1 MHSDIAGQVNGFAG
15 PMRADGQH
23 RSAMTRRASRPSS
36 VAPAKAPPDD
46 TRRQILNA
54 AAKLL
59 RRNGY
64 ASTSLRDIAA
74 ATGMKAGSLYYH
86 FASKEEIA
94 ETVMVEG
101 IDLVRAA
108 VKKALAARPK
118 ASDPLE
124 DVEIAVRAHLQALHE
139 SGDYASAN
147 IRCFNHV
154 PDEMKQ
160 RLRKVRERYNADW
173 RKLINRARTA
183 GCLDADVDDEALRYG
198 LFGVMNWT
206 LEWLRPGGPLPDD
219 LGAMFFRILFRGA
232 ARPPARD

>member
-1 MHSDIAGQVNGFAG
+1 
-15 PMRADGQH
+15 
-23 RSAMTRRASRPSS
+23 MTKHASRTSP
-36 VAPAKAPPDD
+36 APPKAPPDD

-59 RRNGY
+59 RQNGY

-86 FASKEEIA
+86 FASKEELA
-94 ETVMVEG
+94 ETVMAEG

-108 VKKALAARPK
+108 VKKALAGRPND
-118 ASDPLE
+118 SDPLE
-124 DVEIAVRAHLQALHE
+124 DIEIALRAHLQALHE

-173 RKLINRARTA
+173 RKLIGRARAA
-183 GCLDADVDDEALRYG
+183 GCLDPDVDDEALRYG

-206 LEWLRPGGPLPDD
+206 LEWLRPGGPLPDQ
-219 LGAMFFRILFRGA
+219 LGAMFYRILFSGA
-232 ARPPARD
+232 RRSPARDR

>member
-1 MHSDIAGQVNGFAG
+1 MSGWAGQRNGLPF
-15 PMRADGQH
+15 PMRADAQD
-23 RSAMTRRASRPSS
+23 RSAKTKRASRPSA

-64 ASTSLRDIAA
+64 ASTSLRDVAA

-86 FASKEEIA
+86 FSSKEEIA
-94 ETVMVEG
+94 ETVMAEG

-118 ASDPLE
+118 DADPLE
-124 DVEIAVRAHLQALHE
+124 DIEIAVRAHLHALHE

-154 PDEMKQ
+154 PDEIKQ

-173 RKLINRARTA
+173 RKLINRARAA
-183 GCLDADVDDEALRYG
+183 GRLEPEIDDEALRYG

-206 LEWLRPGGPLPDD
+206 LEWLRPGGPLPDQ
-219 LGAMFFRILFRGA
+219 LGAMFFKILFQGA
-232 ARPPARD
+232 ARRPARD

>member
-1 MHSDIAGQVNGFAG
+1 
-15 PMRADGQH
+15 MRADAHG
-23 RSAMTRRASRPSS
+23 RSAMTKRASRPSS
-36 VAPAKAPPDD
+36 PAPAKPPADD
-46 TRRQILNA
+46 TRRQILDA
-54 AAKLL
+54 AANLL

-94 ETVMVEG
+94 ETVMAEG

-108 VKKALAARPK
+108 VKQALAGRP
-118 ASDPLE
+118 ADADPLE
-124 DVEIAVRAHLQALHE
+124 NIEIAVRAHLQALHE

-154 PDEMKQ
+154 PDEIKQ

-173 RKLINRARTA
+173 RKLIGQARNA
-183 GCLDADVDDEALRYG
+183 GSLDSEIDDEALRYG

-232 ARPPARD
+232 ARPSVRD

>member
-1 MHSDIAGQVNGFAG
+1 
-15 PMRADGQH
+15 MRADAQDGLP
-23 RSAMTRRASRPSS
+23 MTKRASRPSS
-36 VAPAKAPPDD
+36 VAPEKAPPDD
-46 TRRQILNA
+46 TRRQILDA

-64 ASTSLRDIAA
+64 ASTSLRDA

-94 ETVMVEG
+94 ETVMAEG

-108 VKKALAARPK
+108 VKKALAFRPK
-118 ASDPLE
+118 DSDPLE
-124 DVEIAVRAHLQALHE
+124 DIEIAVRAHLQALHE

-154 PDEMKQ
+154 PDEIKQ

-173 RKLINRARTA
+173 RKLINRARAA
-183 GCLDADVDDEALRYG
+183 GRLEPEIEDEALRYG

-206 LEWLRPGGPLPDD
+206 LEWLRPGGPLPDE
-219 LGAMFFRILFRGA
+219 LGAMFFKILFQGA
-232 ARPPARD
+232 ARRPARG

>member
-1 MHSDIAGQVNGFAG
+1 
-15 PMRADGQH
+15 MRADAHG
-23 RSAMTRRASRPSS
+23 RSAMTKRPSRPSS
-36 VAPAKAPPDD
+36 LAPAKPPPDN
-46 TRRQILNA
+46 TPRQILNA
-54 AAKLL
+54 AANLL

-94 ETVMVEG
+94 ETVMAEG

-108 VKKALAARPK
+108 VKKALASRLGD
-118 ASDPLE
+118 SDPLE
-124 DVEIAVRAHLQALHE
+124 NIEIAVRAHLQALHE

-154 PDEMKQ
+154 PGEIKQ

-173 RKLINRARTA
+173 RKLIDQARAA
-183 GCLDADVDDEALRYG
+183 GRLDPDVDDEALRYG

-206 LEWLRPGGPLPDD
+206 LEWLRPGGPLPDE
-219 LGAMFFRILFRGA
+219 LGAMFYKILFNGA
-232 ARPPARD
+232 RRSSARDR

>member
-1 MHSDIAGQVNGFAG
+1 M
-15 PMRADGQH
+15 MK
-23 RSAMTRRASRPSS
+23 RASVRLGKLPE
-36 VAPAKAPPDD
+36 DG
-46 TRRQILNA
+46 TRRQILDA

-64 ASTSLRDIAA
+64 ASTSLRDIAT

-94 ETVMVEG
+94 ETVMAEG
-101 IDLVRAA
+101 IDLVRDS
-108 VKKALAARPK
+108 VKQALAAGPRD
-118 ASDPLE
+118 ADPLKNIE
-124 DVEIAVRAHLQALHE
+124 TAVRAHLHALHE

-154 PDEMKQ
+154 PDEVKQ
-160 RLRKVRERYNADW
+160 RLRNVRERYNTDW
-173 RKLINRARTA
+173 RKLIDQARAA
-183 GCLDADVDDEALRYG
+183 GCLDPEIDDEALRYG

-219 LGAMFFRILFRGA
+219 LGAMFFRILFHGA
-232 ARPPARD
+232 ARPPRDR

>member
-1 MHSDIAGQVNGFAG
+1 MSRRTS
-15 PMRADGQH
+15 RAI
-23 RSAMTRRASRPSS
+23 T
-36 VAPAKAPPDD
+36 PAKAPPED

-64 ASTSLRDIAA
+64 ASTSLRDVAA

-94 ETVMVEG
+94 ETVMAEG

-108 VKKALAARPK
+108 VKHALAGRAK
-118 ASDPLE
+118 DADPLE
-124 DVEIAVRAHLQALHE
+124 NIEVAVRAHLQALHE

-154 PDEMKQ
+154 PAEMKQ
-160 RLRKVRERYNADW
+160 RLRK
-173 RKLINRARTA
+173 IRA
-183 GCLDADVDDEALRYG
+183 L
-198 LFGVMNWT
+198 
-206 LEWLRPGGPLPDD
+206 
-219 LGAMFFRILFRGA
+219 
-232 ARPPARD
+232 

>member
-1 MHSDIAGQVNGFAG
+1 
-15 PMRADGQH
+15 MRADGQR
-23 RSAMTRRASRPSS
+23 RSAITKRASRIASP
-36 VAPAKAPPDD
+36 APAKTPPDD
-46 TRRQILNA
+46 TRRQILDA

-64 ASTSLRDIAA
+64 ASTSLRDVAA

-94 ETVMVEG
+94 ETVMAEG

-108 VKKALAARPK
+108 VKKALAGRAND
-118 ASDPLE
+118 ADPLE
-124 DVEIAVRAHLQALHE
+124 SIEIAARAHLQALHE

-154 PDEMKQ
+154 PDEIKQ
-160 RLRKVRERYNADW
+160 RLRKVRERYNHDW
-173 RKLINRARTA
+173 RKLISQARAA
-183 GCLDADVDDEALRYG
+183 GCLDAEIDDEALRYG

-206 LEWLRPGGPLPDD
+206 LEWLRPGGPLPDQ
-219 LGAMFFRILFRGA
+219 LGGMFFRILFRGA
-232 ARPPARD
+232 AASPGRD

>member
-1 MHSDIAGQVNGFAG
+1 MRIS
-15 PMRADGQH
+15 MRAVAQD
-23 RSAMTRRASRPSS
+23 RSAMTKRASRTSQA
-36 VAPAKAPPDD
+36 APAKALPDG
-46 TRRQILNA
+46 TRREILNA

-64 ASTSLRDIAA
+64 ASTSLRDVAA

-94 ETVMVEG
+94 ETVMAEG

-108 VKKALAARPK
+108 VKKALASRPK
-118 ASDPLE
+118 DSDPLE
-124 DVEIAVRAHLQALHE
+124 DIEIAVRAHLQALHE

-154 PDEMKQ
+154 PDEIKQ

-173 RKLINRARTA
+173 RKLINRARA
-183 GCLDADVDDEALRYG
+183 DGCLEPEVDDEALRYG

-206 LEWLRPGGPLPDD
+206 LEWLRPGGPLPDE
-219 LGAMFFRILFRGA
+219 LGAMFFKILFRGA
-232 ARPPARD
+232 ARPSIRD

>member
-1 MHSDIAGQVNGFAG
+1 
-15 PMRADGQH
+15 MRADVQD
-23 RSAMTRRASRPSS
+23 RPAMTKRASRTSA
-36 VAPAKAPPDD
+36 APAKAPPDD

-59 RRNGY
+59 RQNGY

-86 FASKEEIA
+86 FASKEELA
-94 ETVMVEG
+94 ETVMAEG

-108 VKKALAARPK
+108 VKEALAERPND
-118 ASDPLE
+118 SDPLE
-124 DVEIAVRAHLQALHE
+124 DIEIALRAHLQALHE

-173 RKLINRARTA
+173 RKLISRARAA
-183 GCLDADVDDEALRYG
+183 GCLDPEVDDEALRYG

-206 LEWLRPGGPLPDD
+206 LEWLRPGGPLPDQ
-219 LGAMFFRILFRGA
+219 LGAMFYRILFSGA
-232 ARPPARD
+232 RRSPAGNR